1 MKDRLEKA
9 LRQIPLPDN
18 LESEVLKGV
27 DRAASERSNFMTR
40 SVMKKVAAAAALIV
54 IAAAGFGIYSL
65 NRAPKIPSDAVY
77 RFMGYEPG
85 TDEPVIV
92 ALSSEGN
99 MLGRVDSDGV
109 VLKDENGETV
119 GPDDVF
125 IMLAYWMDE
134 NDELQFTDIPFGAY
148 LVESNDGKE
157 MYKLEGFNA
166 DDFGDQVM
174 FSPVGSYLGSVE
186 AGTAYD
192 VKEGELKISLKKT
205 ADNSWQFEFTPE
217 DNKKYPFSE
226 VAEYHLDSFLGFTD
240 EPKSLGGSAPS
251 FLSDAEHD
259 WMKMDDKYDGEEC
272 VWEIDMAENS
282 LKITGA
288 EKEVKGWVKLSSVG
302 VTLKNGKKLELHG
315 NWIIKVN
322 N

>member
-109 VLKDENGETV
+109 VLKDENCETV

-125 IMLAYWMDE
+125 LMLAYWTDE
-134 NDELQFTDIPFGAY
+134 NGELQCTDIPFGAY
-148 LVESNDGKE
+148 QVETGDGGK
-157 MYKLEGFNA
+157 MYKLEDFNA
-166 DDFGDQVM
+166 DDFGERVTI
-174 FSPVGSYLGSVE
+174 SPAEMYLGSVE

-192 VKEGELKISLKKT
+192 VKEGELNVSLKKT
-205 ADNSWQFEFTPE
+205 ANNSWQFEFRAE
-217 DNKKYPFSE
+217 DENKYPFSE
-226 VAEYHLDSFLGFTD
+226 AAEYHLDSILGFTD
-240 EPKSLGGSAPS
+240 EPNLLGGTGPC
-251 FLSDAEHD
+251 FLSDAVSE
-259 WMKMDDKYDGEEC
+259 WVGIDDKHDGEKC
-272 VWEIDMAENS
+272 VWEVGMADNS
-282 LKITGA
+282 LNITGA
-288 EKEVKGWVKLSSVG
+288 DKDVKGWVKLSSVG